1 MKNRIVNLSILIFA
15 TLTTFLFF
23 EAGEVAGAGFFGK
36 VQLLSIPPEDVE
48 EYYQGL
54 SLYWGDIHG
63 HSGLS
68 DGYGLPEE
76 YFERARY
83 DQKLDFAALS
93 DHSEAMLI
101 FETAFPKES
110 PDTPSLWEKGIAALE
125 EAYAPGQF
133 VTLPAFEWSSFFF
146 GHRNVYFKNVDH
158 LPASPPNAFYS
169 PSPDDLW
176 QILDQEG
183 YEAFT
188 VPHHPAWINGS
199 TDWSFSHE
207 CDRLVEI
214 YSKHGD
220 SESIFSNY
228 ELLSDFL
235 IAPWRKLLVNNRF
248 VFNALLQG
256 HKLGIIAGSDT
267 HQGLAGSTRR
277 DWPRGVS
284 LKSLFGVQG
293 DLELVLKLIEQGLTL
308 EQFYILIG
316 SGYNWDFREP
326 VGGNGGLCAVWAND
340 LIREEIWDA
349 LWNRTTYGTS
359 GIRPKVQFV
368 LRDSDDPGR
377 FALMGGEIA
386 IAGKP
391 EILINIE
398 ADASSTI
405 SHIMLVREGSVV
417 LDQSVNSK
425 QESFKLVDEEYDPR
439 QSSVFYTLKVDF
451 LQTAESNS
459 EDDRVL
465 IYNGGE
471 FQDGGPQLAERIWV
485 SPIWVS
491 DAESSRA
498 TP

>member
-1 MKNRIVNLSILIFA
+1 MKNRHVNFLIL
-15 TLTTFLFF
+15 LFVVLNVF
-23 EAGEVAGAGFFGK
+23 FFFGKEPVAEVRSVSK

-76 YFERARY
+76 YFERARHE
-83 DQKLDFAALS
+83 QNLDFAALS
-93 DHSEAMLI
+93 DHAEAMLL
-101 FETAFPKES
+101 FEAAFPKEL

-133 VTLPAFEWSSFFF
+133 VTLPAFEWSSFFY
-146 GHRNVYFKNVDH
+146 GHRNVYFRDVDH
-158 LPASPPNAFYS
+158 LPESPPNGFYS

-176 QILDQEG
+176 QLLDQGG
-183 YEAFT
+183 YAAFT
-188 VPHHPAWINGS
+188 VPHHPAWIGAPL
-199 TDWSFSHE
+199 DWSFFNE
-207 CDRLVEI
+207 RDRLVEI

-235 IAPWRKLLVNNRF
+235 VAPWRKILVRGRF
-248 VFNALLQG
+248 VIDALLQG

-267 HQGLAGSTRR
+267 HQGLAGSTQR

-284 LKSLFGVQG
+284 LKLLFGVQG
-293 DLELVLKLIEQGLTL
+293 DLELLAKLQKLGLTL
-308 EQFYILIG
+308 EQFYTLIG
-316 SGYNWDFREP
+316 LGYNWDFREP

-349 LWNRTTYGTS
+349 LWDRTTYGTS

-368 LRDSDDPGR
+368 LRDSEDPGR
-377 FALMGGEIA
+377 FARMGGKIA

-391 EILINIE
+391 EILVNIV

-405 SHIMLVREGSVV
+405 SYIMLARRGKV
-417 LDQSVNSK
+417 LLAQPVNSK
-425 QESFKLVDEEYDPR
+425 QESFKLVDEQYDPR
-439 QSSVFYTLKVDF
+439 ESSVFYTLKIDF
-451 LQTAESNS
+451 LQTADYNYEY
-459 EDDRVL
+459 DRIL

-471 FQDGGPQLAERIWV
+471 FQDGGPQLDERTWV
-485 SPIWVS
+485 SPIWVNS
-491 DAESSRA
+491 IE
-498 TP
+498 